1 MTDTDRSDAPSPAG
15 EALSAESEAERRL
28 RAEFPVVVEWP
39 VAWAEMDYFRH
50 VNHAR
55 YFTYF
60 ESARIVYLDRI
71 GFRELTEARQVG
83 PILAGTQAR
92 YRRPVVYP
100 DTVVIG
106 ARATEVGEDRFAHEY
121 RLVSRRMGD
130 VAAEGGAL
138 LVSYDYASGRKTPL
152 PPEVRAAIDA
162 LEGGLRGG

>member
-1 MTDTDRSDAPSPAG
+1 MIDRGIPFAP
-15 EALSAESEAERRL
+15 AESGEMSESERRL

-60 ESARIVYLDRI
+60 ESARIRYLDLI
-71 GFRELTEARQVG
+71 GFRALTEERQIG

-92 YRRPVVYP
+92 YRRPVTYP

-106 ARATEVGEDRFAHEY
+106 ARSIEIGEDRFTHEY
-121 RLVSRRMGD
+121 RLVSRVLAD
-130 VAAEGGAL
+130 VAAEGSAL
-138 LVSYDYASGRKTPL
+138 LVCYDYAAARKTPL
-152 PPEVRAAIDA
+152 PDSVRAAIEA
-162 LEGGLRGG
+162 LERSRHAG